1 MRWLAPQNIPPGRS
15 EVVVFRGRFAVAAG
29 EPVCQM
35 VEFSADERCQLFL
48 DGTFVADGPERGA
61 PGRWY
66 FQRAALE
73 LSPGKHVLCA
83 RVLCFNSQER
93 DYGQTTVC
101 HGFVLR
107 VLKEVIGDAQV
118 EPLDFAEPFPDWG
131 SYPRVRVTA
140 DYPTGILRGEG
151 DGWEAVATFEDDR
164 ALFPPDLPQMTRE
177 AVVPEVLRPGLYR
190 FKEYVLAWPV
200 YHFCGTGHV
209 RIRWS
214 ETPYERPDFNLTY
227 LKGDKGCRNGSFFVG
242 NYDEFEVR
250 GTLDFPSIWLRAG
263 RYVEIECT
271 EGAVETSAE
280 YFRTG
285 YPLPE
290 LQTGDCLAKMAFASL
305 RNCCWETFFD
315 CPYYEQLMY
324 VGDSRLEA
332 LAIYALTGDHRL
344 PEKALRLLAL
354 GQQTDGRLLS
364 QYPSKGIQVIPSF
377 MPVFLLMLNDY
388 CRLHGHNAL
397 VAELLP
403 VAARLVA
410 WFRTTLRDDGL
421 SAPGGWGFLDWCDG
435 WTEGVPPGE
444 QGLNCPLNLMWVLG
458 LQAYEECV
466 GDTSVRSLIDGM
478 LMRIHEVFFDDT
490 RQLLADDIAHR
501 YFSEHAQVL
510 AILAELP
517 GWKQLV
523 CGMEHAQHL
532 TECSLYFSF
541 YYLQAMRKIGRK
553 DWFEQRLD
561 RFRVLV
567 DKGLVTLPE
576 EFDNPRSDCH
586 GWGAHILLFLTD
598 SQQSIQSI

>member
-1 MRWLAPQNIPPGRS
+1 MHWLEPLNLTDGRS
-15 EVVVFRGRFAVAAG
+15 AVVVFRGRFAVAAG
-29 EPVCQM
+29 ESPRRL

-48 DGTFVADGPERGA
+48 DGAFVADGPERGA
-61 PGRWY
+61 PSRWY
-66 FQRAALE
+66 FQRAELE

-83 RVLCFNSQER
+83 RVLCFNQQER
-93 DYGQTTVC
+93 AYGQTTVR
-101 HGFVLR
+101 HGLALR
-107 VLKEVIGDAQV
+107 GLEDAVWDAQV
-118 EPLDFAEPFPDWG
+118 EPLDFEEPFPDWG
-131 SYPRVRVTA
+131 SYPRVRVSE
-140 DYPTGILRGEG
+140 DYPAGILRGEG

-177 AVVPEVLRPGLYR
+177 AVVPEELRPGLYR
-190 FKEYVLAWPV
+190 FREYVLAWPV
-200 YHFCGTGHV
+200 YHFRGTGHV

-214 ETPYERPDFNLTY
+214 ETPYVRPEFDRTY
-227 LKGDKGCRNGSFFVG
+227 LKGDKGRRNGHFFVG

-250 GTLDFPSIWLRAG
+250 GALDFPGIWLRAG

-271 EGAVETSAE
+271 EGTVKTTAE

-285 YPLPE
+285 YPLPAPRANDR
-290 LQTGDCLAKMAFASL
+290 LVKMAFESL

-324 VGDSRLEA
+324 IGDSRLEA
-332 LAIYALTGDHRL
+332 LAIYTLTDDHRL

-388 CRLHGHNAL
+388 CCLHGRNAL

-403 VAARLVA
+403 VAARLVT
-410 WFRTTLRDDGL
+410 WFRTTLRDDGMT
-421 SAPGGWGFLDWCDG
+421 APDGWRFLDWCAG
-435 WTEGVPPGE
+435 WEEGVPPGE
-444 QGLNCPLNLMWVLG
+444 DRLNSSLNLMWALG
-458 LQAYEECV
+458 LQASAQCS
-466 GDTSVRSLIDGM
+466 GDPAVLPLVDRM
-478 LMRIHEVFFDDT
+478 LMRIREVFFDDA
-490 RQLLADDIAHR
+490 RQLLADDVAHKH
-501 YFSEHAQVL
+501 FSEHAQAL

-553 DWFEQRLD
+553 DWLEQRLD
-561 RFRVLV
+561 RFRALAE
-567 DKGLVTLPE
+567 KGLVTLPE
-576 EFDNPRSDCH
+576 EFDTPRSDCH
-586 GWGAHILLFLTD
+586 GWGAHVLVLLE
-598 SQQSIQSI
+598 SPRQRIQST

>member
-1 MRWLAPQNIPPGRS
+1 MHWLVPPNLPDGRS
-15 EVVVFRGRFAVAAG
+15 SVVVFRGRFKVLQEASG
-29 EPVCQM
+29 NYG

-48 DGTFVADGPERGA
+48 DGAFVADGPERGA

-66 FQRAALE
+66 FQRAN
-73 LSPGKHVLCA
+73 LSLTPGEHILCA
-83 RVLCFNSQER
+83 RVLCFTQAER
-93 DYGQTTVC
+93 AYGQTTVR

-107 VLKEVIGDAQV
+107 GLEGVVWDAQV
-118 EPLDFAEPFPDWG
+118 EPLNFTEPFPDWG
-131 SYPRVRVTA
+131 TYPRVQVA
-140 DYPTGILRGEG
+140 SDYPPEILRGEG
-151 DGWEAVATFEDDR
+151 GCWEAVKTFEDDR
-164 ALFPPDLPQMTRE
+164 TLFPPDLPPMTRE
-177 AVVPEVLRPGLYR
+177 LVVPDELRAGLYR
-190 FKEYVLAWPV
+190 FQEYVLVWPI
-200 YHFCGTGHV
+200 YHFRGNGRV

-214 ETPYERPDFNLTY
+214 ETPYESTEFSHTH
-227 LKGDKGCRNGSFFVG
+227 LKGDKGRRNGRYFLG
-242 NYDEFEVR
+242 NFDEFEVR
-250 GTLDFPSIWLRAG
+250 GTLDFPGIWLRAG

-290 LQTGDCLAKMAFASL
+290 LQTGDRLAKMAFESL

-315 CPYYEQLMY
+315 CPFYEQLMY
-324 VGDSRLEA
+324 IGDSRLEA
-332 LAIYALTGDHRL
+332 LAIYTLTDDHRL

-354 GQQTDGRLLS
+354 GQQPDGRLLS

-388 CRLHGHNAL
+388 CRLHGRNAL
-397 VAELLP
+397 VEELLP
-403 VAARLVA
+403 VATRLVA

-421 SAPGGWGFLDWCDG
+421 SAPDGWGFLDWCDG
-435 WTEGVPPGE
+435 WDEGVPPGE
-444 QGLNCPLNLMWVLG
+444 DGLNCPLNLMWVLG
-458 LQAYEECV
+458 LQAYEECF
-466 GDTSVRSLIDGM
+466 GDTMVRSLIDGM

-517 GWKQLV
+517 GWEQLV
-523 CGMEHAQHL
+523 CGMKHAQHL

-586 GWGAHILLFLTD
+586 GWGAHILVLLASRQRSMQLT
-598 SQQSIQSI
+598 